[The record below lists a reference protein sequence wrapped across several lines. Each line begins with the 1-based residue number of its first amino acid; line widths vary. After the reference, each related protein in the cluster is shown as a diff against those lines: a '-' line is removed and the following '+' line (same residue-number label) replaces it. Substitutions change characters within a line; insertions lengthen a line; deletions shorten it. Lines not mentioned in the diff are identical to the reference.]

1 MVTIHKGQQQLVQLL
16 KERTCLVFF
25 TDHTNFNSYFF
36 LNFLT
41 WFNGCRITIA
51 ERIAGVSFGAG
62 AHRHVVVNRAQ
73 GRNTTGSLTRI
84 SALLIGTC
92 KIHGAIWIHA
102 TFRST
107 GRWGSDISW
116 QTGTRGC
123 TTDVPAFCVH
133 ATRWWHARIFGSEV
147 SVFLGWF

>member
-92 KIHGAIWIHA
+92 KIHGAI
-102 TFRST
+102 
-107 GRWGSDISW
+107 
-116 QTGTRGC
+116 
-123 TTDVPAFCVH
+123 
-133 ATRWWHARIFGSEV
+133 
-147 SVFLGWF
+147 